1 LITGL
6 VLSAF
11 GFDIPNPTV
20 ESMREPM
27 RKTATA
33 HLILGMTLPVI
44 CTYLVSKYT
53 ITRDDHMK
61 RVAELGYSET
71 PKDSDLS

>member
-1 LITGL
+1 
-6 VLSAF
+6 
-11 GFDIPNPTV
+11 
-20 ESMREPM
+20 M